1 MTTTIDRRTDW
12 TAIGAGELA
21 DVVALRRAIHAEPE
35 IGNHCPR
42 TTEKLKAALVGMP
55 LEIHDSKTTTDFVA
69 ILRGGRAG
77 QGSNTR
83 TVLLRG
89 DMDALPMNEETGLD
103 FASTVTGAMHACGHD
118 AHCAMLAGAARALCA
133 RKEQLSGTVVF
144 MFQPGEEG
152 QHGARHMIEDG
163 LLNIARPDAAFALHI
178 SPNAPAGLF
187 IGREGPL
194 LASTDTVHATIRG
207 KGGHAAMPHDCLD
220 PIPVACEIVGAVQTF
235 IARRVPV
242 SDPAVLTITK
252 IHAGSAHNI
261 IPDEVKLGGT
271 LRTLS
276 EATRGVMRAA
286 FRQIATDIAT
296 AHGKTGKPPV
306 SVYIRCAGSQ
316 RCTRRVDEAAAVAGD
331 AVGIGDDDVRP
342 AAIDF
347 RRPEQR
353 TPPPAR
359 HLVEDDGGGTGILQ
373 VGIARRHAAELRYPG
388 FAIMV
393 VEDQARR
400 TDIEIA
406 VFVMRQAGTVGRDDI
421 DERHAVRRRADIR
434 LIGGRSAAIRR
445 YLLCLN
451 QQRLK
456 HQETAQ
462 KNGDRLA
469 CQTDRLPDQMPPKQK
484 T

>member
-12 TAIGAGELA
+12 TAIGAEELA

-42 TTEKLKAALVGMP
+42 TTGKLKAALVGLP
-55 LEIHDSKTTTDFVA
+55 LEIHDSKTTTGFVA

-89 DMDALPMNEETGLD
+89 DMDALPMSEETGLD
-103 FASTVTGAMHACGHD
+103 FASTVPGAMHACGHD
-118 AHCAMLAGAARALCA
+118 AHCAMLAGAAKALCA

-163 LLNIARPDAAFALHI
+163 LLNIVRPDAAFALHI

-194 LASTDTVHATIRG
+194 LASTDTVKATIRG

-242 SDPAVLTITK
+242 SDPAVLTITQ

-261 IPDEVKLGGT
+261 IPDEVKLAGT

-276 EATRGVMRAA
+276 ETTRGTMRAA
-286 FRQIATDIAT
+286 FRQIATDIAA
-296 AHGKTGKPPV
+296 AHGCTAEVEIDEGYPVTMCDPRATGLVRALAGEISGEDGWSTMPAPMMGGEDFSYVLREVPGAMAFIGVAPQGSDPRTNPPLHNTKMT
-306 SVYIRCAGSQ
+306 I
-316 RCTRRVDEAAAVAGD
+316 DEATMAK
-331 AVGIGDDDVRP
+331 
-342 AAIDF
+342 
-347 RRPEQR
+347 
-353 TPPPAR
+353 
-359 HLVEDDGGGTGILQ
+359 
-373 VGIARRHAAELRYPG
+373 GIAMHCAAAE
-388 FAIMV
+388 
-393 VEDQARR
+393 
-400 TDIEIA
+400 
-406 VFVMRQAGTVGRDDI
+406 
-421 DERHAVRRRADIR
+421 
-434 LIGGRSAAIRR
+434 R
-445 YLLCLN
+445 YL
-451 QQRLK
+451 
-456 HQETAQ
+456 A
-462 KNGDRLA
+462 NGFD
-469 CQTDRLPDQMPPKQK
+469 
-484 T
+484 